1 MHLSDNWRS
10 CICWCAMSTLPPAA
24 GSLPPI
30 FGEAACFMILGDGEY
45 NMARYEEALKT
56 FAQARTL
63 FEAAGDPTGVA
74 NSIVRMGNIYRE
86 RGDFEQA
93 EQSYREAEDIFREN
107 GIDSGIVNC
116 MRALADMYKR
126 QRKIDQAK
134 KQYGATLQ
142 YCRETKQSQA

>member
-1 MHLSDNWRS
+1 
-10 CICWCAMSTLPPAA
+10 
-24 GSLPPI
+24 
-30 FGEAACFMILGDGEY
+30 
-45 NMARYEEALKT
+45 
-56 FAQARTL
+56 
-63 FEAAGDPTGVA
+63 
-74 NSIVRMGNIYRE
+74 MGNIYRE

-142 YCRETKQSQA
+142 YCRETKQSQAEANCLLALGDLYADAKE